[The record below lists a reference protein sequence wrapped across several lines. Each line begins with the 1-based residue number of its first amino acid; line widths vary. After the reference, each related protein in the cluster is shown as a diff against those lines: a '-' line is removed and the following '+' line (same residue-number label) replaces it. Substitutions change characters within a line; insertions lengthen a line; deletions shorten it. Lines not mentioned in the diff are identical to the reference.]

1 VSAAD
6 AATAAA
12 AIAAK
17 IAASLQPTGGEL
29 VLRAPEEGD
38 YVKDIDINDLRNRYV
53 LTRVQTQRQ
62 VSGDVG
68 KGGEGEDDAEWEGV
82 RVVGGG
88 CIEDGEGRETG
99 EGWGMR

>member
-1 VSAAD
+1 MSDRPSRWDTPSTSAAAAAAAPASTSTSGPVSAAD

-17 IAASLQPTGGEL
+17 IAASLQPSGGEL

-53 LTRVQTQRQ
+53 LTRVQTQKQ
-62 VSGDVG
+62 VSVDVG
-68 KGGEGEDDAEWEGV
+68 
-82 RVVGGG
+82 
-88 CIEDGEGRETG
+88 
-99 EGWGMR
+99 